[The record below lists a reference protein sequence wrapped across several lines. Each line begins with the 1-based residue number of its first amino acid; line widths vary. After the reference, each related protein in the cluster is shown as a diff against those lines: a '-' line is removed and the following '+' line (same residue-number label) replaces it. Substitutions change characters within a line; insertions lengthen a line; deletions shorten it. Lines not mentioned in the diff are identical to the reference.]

1 MPIYKRCS
9 RCGKRLE
16 AGVMCTCQKDRH
28 RDYDRYGRDQKSKH
42 YYNSNEWLRI
52 RSATLEKDN
61 GIDVYIYMTRGEVVA
76 ADTVHHIIPLRDDW
90 SMRNDIDNLISLQ
103 HDTHS
108 MIEQMYQKDKIRMQ
122 QELKAMIQ
130 ENRSHV

>member
-16 AGVMCTCQKDRH
+16 AGTVCTCQKDRYKE
-28 RDYDRYGRDQKSKH
+28 YDRYSRDPKSKH
-42 YYNSNEWLRI
+42 YYNSNEWLRA
-52 RSATLEKDN
+52 RSEALEKDN
-61 GIDVYIYMTRGEVVA
+61 GIDVYVYMTRGEVVA

-108 MIEQMYQKDKIRMQ
+108 VIEQMYIKDKARVQ
-122 QELKAMIQ
+122 QELKSMVK
-130 ENRSHV
+130 EYRSNV